1 MNTKNLF
8 LYKNEQLILVE
19 ENLSYFN
26 VKTDTKNSLDQF
38 SLIHGI
44 RLNDQNEKQN
54 NNNDGIDFAYLLAPN
69 ELLESETGSFKSL
82 NNRAHLA
89 EKKLLIKIYPPW

>member
-38 SLIHGI
+38 SLIHVTNI
-44 RLNDQNEKQN
+44 SD
-54 NNNDGIDFAYLLAPN
+54 IV
-69 ELLESETGSFKSL
+69 
-82 NNRAHLA
+82 HLV
-89 EKKLLIKIYPPW
+89 KKV

>member
-38 SLIHGI
+38 SLIHVTNI
-44 RLNDQNEKQN
+44 SDIVHLVK
-54 NNNDGIDFAYLLAPN
+54 
-69 ELLESETGSFKSL
+69 KSL
-82 NNRAHLA
+82 NDIYLFSNSYSKMFKYLY
-89 EKKLLIKIYPPW
+89 KKNYRGCSKNLKQN

>member
-1 MNTKNLF
+1 MNKQTTTTEAYRNIKNIV
-8 LYKNEQLILVE
+8 KLVPFYVQSFY
-19 ENLSYFN
+19 EN
-26 VKTDTKNSLDQF
+26 QF